1 MMRFVTRSNPGREV
15 RRVCCGDQLSPPII
29 TAITPGFAD
38 PAEAVAQACRA
49 AKADAARGR
58 VAIVSAQTAP
68 QELHCYV
75 PPGDAGAQA
84 CGLSRNPRLA
94 ANL

>member
-1 MMRFVTRSNPGREV
+1 MDE
-15 RRVCCGDQLSPPII
+15 
-29 TAITPGFAD
+29 TAPSTTINYRIHHEAAGWRLDRGSARLGLFAD